1 MYYITNVNICQGI
14 NMSYN
19 NKIQIII
26 DKMGLSQKDFAN
38 KLGVS
43 QNAISH
49 YLLGKNEKQ
58 KTYIS

>member
-1 MYYITNVNICQGI
+1 
-14 NMSYN
+14 MSYN

-43 QNAISH
+43 QNALSH
-49 YLLGKNEKQ
+49 YLLGKRNPDIKIKQ
-58 KTYIS
+58 FVENTNNA

>member
-1 MYYITNVNICQGI
+1 
-14 NMSYN
+14 MSYN

-49 YLLGKNEKQ
+49 YLLGKRNPDIDSVQ
-58 KTYIS
+58 